1 MTSILTQTEKL
12 IAMYRRGELGGEV
25 LPEDANPGF
34 PKNSRENYLY
44 FTLPM
49 ALNYQRNSYALW
61 ESALK
66 TWNDE
71 ENRFVFEPKACL
83 AHSFAEV
90 QAALV
95 KHKVAL
101 QKQRQTEIWLTLCET
116 FVRYFDGDVRKL
128 LDEMDNDVDRIR
140 DYIQKE
146 HKKEFPYLSG
156 IKLCNYWL
164 YVLHRFADREYR
176 DMKRLTVAADTHACK
191 ASLRLGLITEE
202 EFASSKVREIVTRR
216 WMELLEPTPYRSIDL
231 NDPLWLWSRNGFPEI
246 K

>member
-1 MTSILTQTEKL
+1 MNSILEQTEKL

-25 LPEDANPGF
+25 LPEDSNPGF
-34 PKNSRENYLY
+34 PKDSKESYLY

-66 TWNDE
+66 TWQDE
-71 ENRFVFEPKACL
+71 ETRFVFDPAACL
-83 AHSFAEV
+83 ARSFEEV
-90 QAALV
+90 QTALV

-116 FVRYFDGDVRKL
+116 FVRYFDGDIRVL
-128 LDEMDNDVDRIR
+128 FDSMDSDADRIR
-140 DYIQKE
+140 EFIQKT

-156 IKLCNYWL
+156 IKLCNYWM
-164 YVLHRFADREYR
+164 YVLYRFAGREYR

-191 ASLRLGLITEE
+191 ASLRLELITEE
-202 EFASSKVREIVTRR
+202 EYHSSKVREIVAER
-216 WMELLEPTPYRSIDL
+216 WMELLEPTQYRSIDL
-231 NDPLWLWSRNGFPEI
+231 NDPLWFWSRNDFPEI
-246 K
+246 R